1 MAKFVHINS
10 VMRVNLANPNS
21 SEGGGNQ
28 ITLKKITAFNDKEF
42 VYVSGQAYRR
52 YLRETIYWLTDGEFE
67 ICGIDKNGSPIIQD
81 KNTNKPII
89 ENKKINDANLK
100 KQGYT
105 GVMQYIIQNYPELD
119 IFGFLLSISE
129 KQIGALRKTSPL
141 QTTALIS
148 SFPYRYNTDMLTRS
162 KATEMGGDIV
172 KVEVDAFNYLQGAQI
187 IHTEMIGSYWDEREE
202 KAIKVLDDNE
212 RNKRLS
218 WLLSALQN
226 VMGGAKK
233 ARLLTDFSPVLTIAT
248 IQKTGV
254 PYFSHKFDI
263 LPPSKEEKAT
273 SFVDVKGKL
282 NLTTFI
288 ETYES
293 IKDYLDETYLGVNLN
308 VFSNKEE
315 IKETLEKEF
324 KDKNITICNSPQEV
338 FEKIKQKF
346 PYKKEEK
353 EKTEE
358 KE

>member
-1 MAKFVHINS
+1 MAKFIHINS
-10 VMRVNLANPNS
+10 VMRVNLANLNS

-28 ITLKKITAFNDKEF
+28 ITLKKITAFNGEEF
-42 VYVSGQAYRR
+42 IYVSGQAYRR

-67 ICGIDKNGSPIIQD
+67 ICGIDKNGSPIIKD
-81 KNTNKPII
+81 KNTNKSMI

-100 KQGYT
+100 NQGYT

-119 IFGFLLSISE
+119 IFGFLLPVSE
-129 KQIGALRKTSPL
+129 KQIGTLRKTSPF

-187 IHTEMIGSYWDEREE
+187 IHTDMIGAYWNEHEE
-202 KAIKVLDDNE
+202 KAVKVLDDNE
-212 RNKRLS
+212 RNKRLF
-218 WLLSALQN
+218 WLFSALQN
-226 VMGGAKK
+226 TMGGAKK
-233 ARLLTDFSPVLTIAT
+233 ARLLTDFSPVITVAT

-263 LPPSKEEKAT
+263 LPPEEKAK
-273 SFVDVKGKL
+273 SFVDVKARL

-293 IKDYLDETYLGVNLN
+293 IKDYLDETYLGINLN
-308 VFSNKEE
+308 AFSNKEE

-324 KDKNITICNSPQEV
+324 KDKKITICHSPQEV
-338 FEKIKQKF
+338 FERIKQRF
-346 PYKKEEK
+346 PAN
-353 EKTEE
+353 
-358 KE
+358 

>member
-1 MAKFVHINS
+1 MAKFIHINS
-10 VMRVNLANPNS
+10 VMRVNLANLNS

-28 ITLKKITAFNDKEF
+28 ITLKKITAFNGEEF

-67 ICGIDKNGSPIIQD
+67 ICGIDSKGSPIIKKGNDSLIEGQKIKD
-81 KNTNKPII
+81 KELKNLGYQGIMEYII
-89 ENKKINDANLK
+89 EN
-100 KQGYT
+100 
-105 GVMQYIIQNYPELD
+105 VPELD
-119 IFGFLLSISE
+119 MFGFLLPLQE
-129 KQIGALRKTSPL
+129 KGLGALRKTSPF

-187 IHTEMIGSYWDEREE
+187 IHTEMIGAYWDEREE
-202 KAIKVLDDNE
+202 KAIKVLKDNE
-212 RNKRLS
+212 KNKRLFG
-218 WLLSALQN
+218 LLSALQN

-233 ARLLTDFSPVLTIAT
+233 ARLLTDFSPVITVAT

-282 NLTTFI
+282 HLTTFM

-293 IKDYLDETYLGVNLN
+293 IKDYLDETYLGINLN

-324 KDKNITICNSPQEV
+324 KDKNITICHSPQEV

-346 PYKKEEK
+346 SINKDEN

-358 KE
+358 RE

>member
-10 VMRVNLANPNS
+10 VMRVNLANLNS

-52 YLRETIYWLTDGEFE
+52 YLRETIYWLTDGKFE

-288 ETYES
+288 ETYEP